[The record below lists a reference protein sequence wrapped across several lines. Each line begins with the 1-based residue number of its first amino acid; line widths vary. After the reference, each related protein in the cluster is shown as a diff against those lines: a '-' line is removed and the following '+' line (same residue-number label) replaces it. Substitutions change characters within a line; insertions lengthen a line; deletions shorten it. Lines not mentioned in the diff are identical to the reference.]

1 MKTTDKNAYDIV
13 STNKCFFLQA
23 KSWDEGEIKI
33 VAKNKLGVGV
43 SKTTL
48 TLVERDDYRFV
59 PCHFFEGFSRA
70 LLDLGASR
78 PMGKEARGQ

>member
-1 MKTTDKNAYDIV
+1 MKRFG
-13 STNKCFFLQA
+13 STHKTAGYIIHLLFTQA

-48 TLVERDDYRFV
+48 TLVERDDYRLVLQFRQ
-59 PCHFFEGFSRA
+59 PIKYA
-70 LLDLGASR
+70 LWGIAYI
-78 PMGKEARGQ
+78 KTA